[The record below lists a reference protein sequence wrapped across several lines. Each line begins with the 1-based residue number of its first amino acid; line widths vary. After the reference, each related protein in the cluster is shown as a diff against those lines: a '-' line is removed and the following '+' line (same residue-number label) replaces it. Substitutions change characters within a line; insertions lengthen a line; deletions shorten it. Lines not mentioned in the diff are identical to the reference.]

1 MGNLNNT
8 CISHKRDVLQPPTS
22 GLECAFVYLIKED
35 LRTGSLSRMEEESH
49 ADSLITYIIYK
60 GPTQLLMHLSYKF
73 MHKIYLHTGPGRL
86 RSLKSRI
93 DVWRSMLPRC
103 RRIHDLAHDSATR
116 HRDAAVEYHG
126 AGQQSE
132 GTGLMRRG

>member
-1 MGNLNNT
+1 M
-8 CISHKRDVLQPPTS
+8 P
-22 GLECAFVYLIKED
+22 
-35 LRTGSLSRMEEESH
+35 
-49 ADSLITYIIYK
+49 
-60 GPTQLLMHLSYKF
+60 LLMHLSYNF
-73 MHKIYLHTGPGRL
+73 MQQIYLHTVPRCP

-103 RRIHDLAHDSATR
+103 RRIHDLAHDGATR